1 MASLHRV
8 LPAPIEDSLR
18 DKIQAMS
25 CDIFR
30 MLDCKGVARIDY
42 MFDRASEQVYITEIN
57 TIPGSLA
64 FYLWENK
71 AANSNTISY
80 IYLRHPLAHFYL
92 RNSINQHKCKIHEG
106 GKMLAIGGYQV
117 AAGH

>member
-1 MASLHRV
+1 M

-30 MLDCKGVARIDY
+30 MLDCKGVVRIDY

-71 AANSNTISY
+71 GVKYSQLIDRMVDCARKANED
-80 IYLRHPLAHFYL
+80 
-92 RNSINQHKCKIHEG
+92 RNMRNYAYSSDILKGVSLG
-106 GKMLAIGGYQV
+106 GAKGAKGSKGSKF
-117 AAGH
+117 